1 MFITKRY
8 HDLALK
14 KLALY
19 LKNTQERVLV
29 LDPNYDIF
37 KVDAY
42 PNDYFS
48 VMNGHKRHDDT
59 ECAKSRTG
67 FIIMFADFP
76 VLWISKLQ
84 NETTLYKT
92 KIEIFIWIIV
102 VESCFRY
109 CYSSITW
116 KGIWPSSW
124 ESIDESVFSQ
134 GLCWCTNP
142 S

>member
-84 NETTLYKT
+84 NETTLYKMET
-92 KIEIFIWIIV
+92 EIF
-102 VESCFRY
+102 SLAHFFRELFP
-109 CYSSITW
+109 ILVLLNHLERHLAFQL
-116 KGIWPSSW
+116 GIHR
-124 ESIDESVFSQ
+124 
-134 GLCWCTNP
+134 
-142 S
+142 